1 MAFRVMYYFLLLK
14 STTEKTTTWSTVGFE
29 GVQVPSEML
38 WNATGFKLVQ
48 NENLFMFFKQKIGLI
63 TRLKTGI

>member
-1 MAFRVMYYFLLLK
+1 MYYFLFLK
-14 STTEKTTTWSTVGFE
+14 STTEKTTTWSTAGFE

-38 WNATGFKLVQ
+38 WNATEFKLVQ

-63 TRLKTGI
+63 MSLKTGI